1 MKRMKTLVLKPFTV
15 ILAVGLAISFA
26 FAGCGGH
33 SSSNK
38 TEDVQSQNQDES
50 GITESKEVRKAREVL
65 EDASF
70 AIRKF
75 NMEASD
81 KNFKQLIKIYDRL
94 ESVCDDNDIQREDK
108 ELAFQLDSLK
118 LSVGKMLDTNIG
130 RIHKSLLEESDH
142 LLSKTEINPVYLRRG
157 EKLFVDFE
165 TQGNVTVRVYNA
177 DNHSMLKTYAGKKT
191 IHDSVKI
198 ANTAVY
204 VVELKPVGEPYVE
217 LSLSKSVAAI
227 EHFTKSDPEITSEK
241 TECTAKDFGAQ
252 KLQGIKLKSVF
263 EEPRKITLRSQGK
276 AFFSGEN
283 TRSVVAM
290 QVPAGSTDVAYCLRI
305 STSQSDM
312 GADGQF
318 CRRMDEKYKEIKLLG
333 LPLYESHG
341 ASSNIF
347 RELLNACAPYREEEA
362 YCNLFIFTS
371 SAEAK
376 KFADGKP
383 VSNLK
388 YNVDLSKRGTQSCN
402 DRIPV
407 KGLKTIY
414 FGFENTRVRYS
425 VYLWLESLATV
436 PATEYYRAKYVVEE

>member
-1 MKRMKTLVLKPFTV
+1 MKTLVLKPFTV
-15 ILAVGLAISFA
+15 ILAVGLAVSLA
-26 FAGCGGH
+26 FAGCGGQ

-38 TEDVQSQNQDES
+38 EDVQSQDQDEYEVS
-50 GITESKEVRKAREVL
+50 ENKEVKKARGVL
-65 EDASF
+65 EDATF

-81 KNFKQLIKIYDRL
+81 KNFEQLIKIYDRL
-94 ESVCDDNDIQREDK
+94 GSVCDDNEIQREDK

-118 LSVGKMLDTNIG
+118 LSVGKMLEANIG
-130 RIHKSLLEESDH
+130 RVHKSLLEESDH
-142 LLSKTEINPVYLRRG
+142 LISETEINPVYLRRG
-157 EKLFVDFE
+157 EKLFLDFE

-177 DNHSMLKTYAGKKT
+177 DNHSMLKTYAAKKSV
-191 IHDSVKI
+191 HDSIKV

-217 LSLSKSVAAI
+217 LSLSKSVASI
-227 EHFTKSDPEITSEK
+227 EHFNESDPEISSEK

-305 STSQSDM
+305 STSQSDVS
-312 GADGQF
+312 ADGQF
-318 CRRMDEKYKEIKLLG
+318 CRKMDEKYKEIKLLG
-333 LPLYESHG
+333 LPLYESHSS
-341 ASSNIF
+341 SSNIF
-347 RELLNACAPYREEEA
+347 RELLNACEPYREEEA

-371 SAEAK
+371 AAEAK
-376 KFADGKP
+376 KFSDGKP
-383 VSNLK
+383 ISELK
-388 YNVDLSKRGTQSCN
+388 YNVDLSKKGTQSCN
-402 DRIPV
+402 DRIPA

-436 PATEYYRAKYVVEE
+436 PTTEYYRAKYVVAD

>member
-1 MKRMKTLVLKPFTV
+1 MKRMKTLVIKPFTV
-15 ILAVGLAISFA
+15 ILAVGLALSLA
-26 FAGCGGH
+26 FTGCGGQ
-33 SSSNK
+33 SSSDK
-38 TEDVQSQNQDES
+38 TEDVQSQDDEH
-50 GITESKEVRKAREVL
+50 EVTVKNAQGVL

-81 KNFKQLIKIYDRL
+81 QNFKQLIKIYDRL
-94 ESVCDDNDIQREDK
+94 ESTCADSDIQSEDR
-108 ELAFQLDSLK
+108 ELAFQLDSVK
-118 LSVGKMLDTNIG
+118 LTVGKLLDANIG
-130 RIHKSLLEESDH
+130 RVRKSLLKESDH
-142 LLSKTEINPVYLRRG
+142 LLSETEINPVYLRRG
-157 EKLFVDFE
+157 EKLFLDFE

-177 DNHSMLKTYAGKKT
+177 DNHSVLKTYAGKKS

-217 LSLSKSVAAI
+217 LSLAKSVASVK
-227 EHFTKSDPEITSEK
+227 HFNESDPEITSEK

-252 KLQGIKLKSVF
+252 KLQGIKLKNVF
-263 EEPRKITLRSQGK
+263 EEPRKITLRSHGK
-276 AFFSGEN
+276 AFFSGGN
-283 TRSVVAM
+283 TTRSVVAM
-290 QVPAGSTDVAYCLRI
+290 QVPAGSSDVAYCLRI

-312 GADGQF
+312 GDDGQF
-318 CRRMDEKYKEIKLLG
+318 CRKMDEKYKEIKLLG

-341 ASSNIF
+341 SSSNIF
-347 RELLNACAPYREEEA
+347 RELLNACEPYREEEA
-362 YCNLFIFTS
+362 YCNLYIFTS

-383 VSNLK
+383 VTDLK
-388 YNVDLSKRGTQSCN
+388 YNVDLSKQGTQSCN
-402 DRIPV
+402 DRIPA

-414 FGFENTRVRYS
+414 FGFENTRFRYS

-436 PATEYYRAKYVVEE
+436 PTTEYYRAKYVVGS